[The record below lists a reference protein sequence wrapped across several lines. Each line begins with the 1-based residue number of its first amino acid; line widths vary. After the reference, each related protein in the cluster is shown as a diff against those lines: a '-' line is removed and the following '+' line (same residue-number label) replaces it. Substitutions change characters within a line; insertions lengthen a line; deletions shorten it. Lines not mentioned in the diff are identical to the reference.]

1 MNTGHTQPLAAIP
14 RPTGPAQG
22 AAGQRWKAAA
32 AKGCRSMWDLSSE
45 SEGQPATVGRSRSRT
60 PPKTVAAEPTATSS
74 VERCVWGMEEEDDS
88 SSESAGGSGGQKTRF
103 QQLEES
109 EPAGATLPPHAPL
122 PGTGWWSQFVWD
134 ALAPFRAKLP
144 SQPTQ
149 AFTHEGFCAGAASE
163 LFACKAPQ

>member
-1 MNTGHTQPLAAIP
+1 
-14 RPTGPAQG
+14 
-22 AAGQRWKAAA
+22 
-32 AKGCRSMWDLSSE
+32 
-45 SEGQPATVGRSRSRT
+45 
-60 PPKTVAAEPTATSS
+60 
-74 VERCVWGMEEEDDS
+74 MEEEEDS
-88 SSESAGGSGGQKTRF
+88 SSESAGGSGGGQETRL

-109 EPAGATLPPHAPL
+109 EPAGAILPPHVPL
-122 PGTGWWSQFVWD
+122 PGIGWWSQFVWD